1 MTKVLGN
8 HPKLGHTIS
17 ASIAR
22 FGPVIK
28 MDITKSKCIY
38 APIMEPLTKD
48 TITLEQA
55 LKLLEYPKDLG
66 KYDKMCVS
74 LNRGKHGLYLKWGD
88 VKVSIENLPEEII
101 IVDKENI
108 TLDEAIAVIKDKR
121 KNILWEKI
129 DDKKLYSILS
139 GPYGYYID
147 INDTCNE
154 YFNTVTTLSSSDI
167 KSQDIQIEENKLIV
181 GKRGSV
187 LFNGETYTKVKQDID
202 LDKLRNG
209 EYNMEEIVDRT
220 NTESKGSFMGEEIFV
235 KKGRYGIYTTWRGKN
250 ISLYYYKHLQVEKIS
265 LENVIWAIKQNAVK
279 YNFTDLY

>member
-1 MTKVLGN
+1 M
-8 HPKLGHTIS
+8 
-17 ASIAR
+17 
-22 FGPVIK
+22 VI
-28 MDITKSKCIY
+28 
-38 APIMEPLTKD
+38 EFLTK
-48 TITLEQA
+48 
-55 LKLLEYPKDLG
+55 
-66 KYDKMCVS
+66 
-74 LNRGKHGLYLKWGD
+74 HF
-88 VKVSIENLPEEII
+88 EELF
-101 IVDKENI
+101 N
-108 TLDEAIAVIKDKR
+108 
-121 KNILWEKI
+121 
-129 DDKKLYSILS
+129 
-139 GPYGYYID
+139 YGYTRDLEERLDGIAENHID

-265 LENVIWAIKQNAVK
+265 LENIIWAIKQNAVK
-279 YNFTDLY
+279 YNFTDLYTL